1 MTPRVPER
9 GSFGIPM
16 RISHLLQ
23 EYEKSAVVPERGA
36 VGTSGSWKEG
46 ARVSP
51 RVFGLLVAAVVFV
64 ADQASKLWI
73 LHGLGFAVGD
83 VLPVTP
89 FLNLVLVWNRGIS
102 YGLMQQE
109 ADLGRW
115 ALVGLTAAA
124 AVLLSVWL
132 WRTRGRLSAAAV
144 GLVLGGA
151 LGNLVDRMAY
161 GAVVD
166 FVHLHV
172 GDVSWYVFNIAD
184 AAIVAGVIG
193 LLWESFRPGSGGNA
207 AKKPH

>member
-1 MTPRVPER
+1 M
-9 GSFGIPM
+9 
-16 RISHLLQ
+16 
-23 EYEKSAVVPERGA
+23 
-36 VGTSGSWKEG
+36 
-46 ARVSP
+46 SP
-51 RVFGLLVAAVVFV
+51 RLLGLLVAVVVFA

-73 LHGLGFAVGD
+73 LHGLVVSVGD
-83 VLPVTP
+83 VIPVTP

-115 ALVGLTAAA
+115 GLVVLTAAA
-124 AVLLSVWL
+124 VVLLSVWL
-132 WRTRGRLSAAAV
+132 SRTRGWLAASAV

-151 LGNLVDRMAY
+151 AGNLVDRVVY

-166 FVHLHV
+166 FVHLHA

-193 LLWESFRPGSGGNA
+193 LLWDSFRPRPRSDA